1 MTLNVDSSTSR
12 RSSFQRKLE
21 SSAFSLDAQTSKSP
35 DDSLRSPLRG
45 RPLDVLRALRLSSFR
60 WNDGFVGAIGKFV
73 RRAFLLL
80 MLALLPFGAHAADTA
95 STTTS
100 ASSPIAPIA
109 PISSSPAGIP
119 VLTVQN
125 AGSGQN
131 WSLSLQVVA
140 LMTVLT
146 MLPAVLLMM
155 TSFTRIIIVL
165 SFLRQALATQST
177 PPNQV
182 LLGLA
187 LFLTMFVMSPVL
199 NRAYQDGVKPY
210 MDHTMSADQ
219 AIPAAAAPFK
229 RFMLDQTRDADL
241 QLFTRLAKDQPYAS
255 KEDVPFRVAMPAFI
269 TSELKTAFQMGFL
282 LFVPFLVIDL
292 VVASVLMS
300 MGMAMVSPTIIS
312 LPFKIMLFVMVD
324 GWSLLIG
331 TLAGSFYT

>member
-1 MTLNVDSSTSR
+1 MP
-12 RSSFQRKLE
+12 
-21 SSAFSLDAQTSKSP
+21 AQQSP
-35 DDSLRSPLRG
+35 HPG
-45 RPLDVLRALRLSSFR
+45 FR
-60 WNDGFVGAIGKFV
+60 WDGGIRKVLSKFALFV
-73 RRAFLLL
+73 LLL
-80 MLALLPFGAHAADTA
+80 TASMLIPFSAHAATTTTTTA
-95 STTTS
+95 S
-100 ASSPIAPIA
+100 AAVNPIAPIA
-109 PISSSPAGIP
+109 PISSATGIP

-125 AGSGQN
+125 AGAGQN

-146 MLPAVLLMM
+146 LLPAVLLMM

-187 LFLTMFVMSPVL
+187 LFLTFFVMSPVI
-199 NRAYQDGVKPY
+199 NRAYDDGVKPY
-210 MDHTMSADQ
+210 MDHQITAEQ

-229 RFMLDQTRDADL
+229 HFMLDQTRDSDL
-241 QLFTRLAKDQPYAS
+241 QLFTRLAKQQPYAS
-255 KEDVPFRVAMPAFI
+255 KDDVPFRVAMPAFV

-282 LFVPFLVIDL
+282 LFIPFLVIDV

-300 MGMAMVSPTIIS
+300 MGMAMVSPSIIS

-331 TLAGSFYT
+331 TLAGSFYV

>member
-1 MTLNVDSSTSR
+1 MKALFR
-12 RSSFQRKLE
+12 R
-21 SSAFSLDAQTSKSP
+21 
-35 DDSLRSPLRG
+35 
-45 RPLDVLRALRLSSFR
+45 VLA
-60 WNDGFVGAIGKFV
+60 V
-73 RRAFLLL
+73 FLL
-80 MLALLPFGAHAADTA
+80 ALISVGAHAATA
-95 STTTS
+95 TTTTS
-100 ASSPIAPIA
+100 TASAVAPIAPIA
-109 PISSSPAGIP
+109 PISQSAGIP
-119 VLTVQN
+119 ALTVQN
-125 AGSGQN
+125 AGAGQN
-131 WSLSLQVVA
+131 WSVSLQVVA

-199 NRAYQDGVKPY
+199 SHAYQDGIKPY
-210 MDHTMSADQ
+210 MDHQMSAED
-219 AIPAAAAPFK
+219 AIPAAAGPFK
-229 RFMLDQTRDADL
+229 HFMLDQTRDADL
-241 QLFTRLAKDQPYAS
+241 QLFTHLAKEQPYAS
-255 KEDVPFRVAMPAFI
+255 KEDVPFRVAMPAFV

-282 LFVPFLVIDL
+282 LFIPFLVIDV

-300 MGMAMVSPTIIS
+300 MGMAMVSPSIIS